1 MKIRSDD
8 QKRFVIGIISLMC
21 WINHAVIGKVGI
33 NTGGASSDTDYW
45 PHQILA

>member
-21 WINHAVIGKVGI
+21 WINHGVIGKVGI
-33 NTGGASSDTDYW
+33 NTAGASSDTDYW